1 MCDAYE
7 PSKTLSIVKGK
18 CPQCRSGKMFTH
30 SFYKLSKFTGMHPDC
45 PVCGLHF
52 EIEPGFFWGA
62 MYVSYGLTVGLM
74 LVLGGFILAVWG
86 ASAGFYGYVIPIV
99 SALVLS
105 SPLTYRYARVMM
117 IYWFSPIRFNPAL
130 ANKK

>member
-7 PSKTLSIVKGK
+7 PSKTLAIVKGK
-18 CPQCRSGKMFTH
+18 CPQCQSGQMFTH
-30 SFYKLSKFTGMHPDC
+30 SFYKLNLFTNMHADC

-62 MYVSYGLTVGLM
+62 MYVSYALTVGLM
-74 LVLGGFILAVWG
+74 LLMGGLILAIWG

-99 SALVLS
+99 VALVLS
-105 SPLTYRYARVMM
+105 SPLTYRYARIMM
-117 IYWFSPIRFNPAL
+117 IYWFSPIRFKPEF